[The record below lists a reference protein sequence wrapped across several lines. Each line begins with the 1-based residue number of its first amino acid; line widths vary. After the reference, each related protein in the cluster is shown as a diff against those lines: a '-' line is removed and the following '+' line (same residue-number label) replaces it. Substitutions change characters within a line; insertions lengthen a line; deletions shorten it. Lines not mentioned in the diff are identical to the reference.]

1 MTNGNGMAGDAGGG
15 GMIRRLRSRASSPR
29 LNLSVQQLR
38 LVWLVGVDAIDPV
51 QHITSLQ
58 LNFLFPLL

>member
-1 MTNGNGMAGDAGGG
+1 MAWPGDAGGG

-38 LVWLVGVDAIDPV
+38 LVCNNGAPNATKVTPIKDGDGGDSWW
-51 QHITSLQ
+51 Q
-58 LNFLFPLL
+58 